1 MYPPICIHTI
11 FGSHYYVPP
20 YYCPNCNAR
29 NYMTRA
35 QQEVL
40 LVVIIDAARSHHV
53 YDEAVGHVLRFE
65 VHVGGTSTFW
75 PTHF

>member
-1 MYPPICIHTI
+1 
-11 FGSHYYVPP
+11 
-20 YYCPNCNAR
+20 
-29 NYMTRA
+29 MTRA